1 MSNAQCQNRVRTP
14 HTAATPKT
22 TANATPVNR
31 FEALLLLQ
39 PWSTAVIQTRNSRIA
54 PAARAFIHMRV
65 ISSTHMSVTREDRL
79 SQARRSHRY
88 VKTPTESL
96 PHRTRIPSLSACIRP
111 SMRLRRSTLVAVPLL
126 AVSLAV
132 ACTRQSQNP
141 EEIREKT
148 AQATAN
154 VKANATAV
162 AQGVKEGL
170 TRGNKVDLNNATKNQ
185 LMALP
190 GITETAADRII
201 ANRPYAAPEDLVKKK
216 VLTPHEY
223 DRISGQV
230 GVK

>member
-1 MSNAQCQNRVRTP
+1 MS
-14 HTAATPKT
+14 
-22 TANATPVNR
+22 
-31 FEALLLLQ
+31 
-39 PWSTAVIQTRNSRIA
+39 
-54 PAARAFIHMRV
+54 
-65 ISSTHMSVTREDRL
+65 
-79 SQARRSHRY
+79 
-88 VKTPTESL
+88 
-96 PHRTRIPSLSACIRP
+96 
-111 SMRLRRSTLVAVPLL
+111 LRRFSLIAIPLL
-126 AVSLAV
+126 ALFLAV

-154 VKANATAV
+154 MKADATAV

-170 TRGNKVDLNNATKNQ
+170 TRGNKVDLNNATKDQ

-190 GITETAADRII
+190 GITEPEADRII
-201 ANRPYAAPEDLVKKK
+201 ANRPYSAPEDLVKKK